1 MYKKLILLV
10 IAVLTL
16 SGCVKLNEKSYDE
29 IISEVISTKVK
40 SYNTYREGYKFYL
53 PKNMYVSKKSG
64 YNEVIQNNNYV
75 YYLYTDI
82 ISYVND
88 KNNNV
93 NKRKNVFYEKNFGIG
108 NKEGFL
114 RILTK
119 KDKYLVEIIYNYAKI
134 EVMVR
139 KNDLNETVANSL
151 IILSSIK
158 YNNGILKSK
167 SDVNVFN
174 YNEKNVNIFAKKKG
188 GTENTSNFLKYVEE
202 YDNTEEDSK
211 APDLDLIK

>member
-1 MYKKLILLV
+1 
-10 IAVLTL
+10 
-16 SGCVKLNEKSYDE
+16 
-29 IISEVISTKVK
+29 
-40 SYNTYREGYKFYL
+40 
-53 PKNMYVSKKSG
+53 
-64 YNEVIQNNNYV
+64 
-75 YYLYTDI
+75 
-82 ISYVND
+82 
-88 KNNNV
+88 
-93 NKRKNVFYEKNFGIG
+93 
-108 NKEGFL
+108 
-114 RILTK
+114 
-119 KDKYLVEIIYNYAKI
+119 
-134 EVMVR
+134 VMVR